1 MQGRLLLQRISNNL
15 IVPWF
20 GQKKKTSVS
29 DQAKKYQ
36 NIMLQIGILF
46 FNLTERFA
54 KENNLI

>member
-1 MQGRLLLQRISNNL
+1 M
-15 IVPWF
+15 VWP
-20 GQKKKTSVS
+20 KKKKSSVS

-36 NIMLQIGILF
+36 NIMLQVGILF